1 MTANVSHTNKFV
13 GALKDEYE
21 NKIEGLNSI
30 IESLQEEIRLIKL
43 SQNRF
48 YDL

>member
-13 GALKDEYE
+13 GVLKDEYE
-21 NKIEGLNSI
+21 NKIEELNSI
-30 IESLQEEIRLIKL
+30 IESLQVEIKLIKM
-43 SQNRF
+43 SKNRL